1 MLQQRSDFL
10 PLGQKEQQGQVRPEQ
25 VQQFSF
31 DYLRVVFVL

>member
-10 PLGQKEQQGQVRPEQ
+10 LLEQREQPGQIRPEQ

-31 DYLRVVFVL
+31 VYYLIVFTL